1 MDPAFCCPILN
12 ACNLLRF
19 FGSIFAFLSA
29 AASLLF
35 GVCSLESVQ
44 KTGLTHLVTHLSAY
58 VYEGSLVFTQGHIL
72 KYPLLFMSS
81 HGVRGTFSWLPGHLF
96 TWVCAFTSP
105 PQAHLHAH
113 AYDHIN
119 TCSQVCLFTPWA
131 LTVPD
136 QLIDSQSLPG
146 ISMAGYKVRV

>member
-113 AYDHIN
+113 TYDHIN